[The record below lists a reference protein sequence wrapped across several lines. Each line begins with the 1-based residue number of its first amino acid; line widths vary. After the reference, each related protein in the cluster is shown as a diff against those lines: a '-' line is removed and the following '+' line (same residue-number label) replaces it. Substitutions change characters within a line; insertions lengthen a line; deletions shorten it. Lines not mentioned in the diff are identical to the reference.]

1 MTIRDTP
8 PPEPE
13 PFATESPAD
22 LAKYR
27 AALETSAGSITV
39 EFFADKAPE
48 HVRNFL
54 RLASAGV
61 FDGTAFHRVVRGFVI
76 QTGALTSRGPLT
88 EKQQKLV
95 RSLQPEFNDTK
106 HVKGILSMA
115 RGDDPAS
122 ASTSFFIVTGDAPS
136 LDGKYTVFG
145 RVVEG
150 MAVVEA
156 IEQSPVS
163 GEAPVQRIDLKSVR
177 RRSNSNSA
185 PSDPQS
191 RNAAHGVKRPG
202 AYMKSLRDSTACL
215 QPLPPRL
222 LLWPCRRSVSNRA
235 VDDWPQ
241 WRGPNRDG
249 RSAETGLLKDWPAG
263 GPPLA
268 WRATGA
274 GEGYSSFATSQ
285 GRLFTLGARGGTEYV
300 VAFDAASGK
309 RLWETAHGTRF
320 SNDRGDGPRATPTI
334 EGDRVYAFGASGD
347 LSVLDAASGKVHWT
361 VNVLKQYRGSNI
373 QWGLS
378 ESPLVLEDR
387 ILVNAGGTI
396 VALKKTDGTVIW
408 TTQGDE
414 AGYSSAVLTKS
425 GNVTE
430 AIFFTSRRVLGVD
443 VNSGR
448 QLWSYGQVA
457 NNTANIA
464 TPIVRGNRVFVS
476 SDYGTGAALLELTA
490 SGSNV
495 TAKEVYFTRQM
506 KNHHATSILVG
517 EHLYGFDS
525 AILTALKFDTGEVA
539 WQNRSVGKGSLTFAD
554 DRLYL
559 YSEGGVVGL
568 AEASP
573 KGYRE
578 HGRFE
583 LKTGRLPTWSHPV
596 VSGGKLF
603 LRDQDVIYAYDVR
616 AK

>member
-1 MTIRDTP
+1 
-8 PPEPE
+8 
-13 PFATESPAD
+13 
-22 LAKYR
+22 
-27 AALETSAGSITV
+27 
-39 EFFADKAPE
+39 
-48 HVRNFL
+48 
-54 RLASAGV
+54 
-61 FDGTAFHRVVRGFVI
+61 
-76 QTGALTSRGPLT
+76 
-88 EKQQKLV
+88 
-95 RSLQPEFNDTK
+95 
-106 HVKGILSMA
+106 
-115 RGDDPAS
+115 
-122 ASTSFFIVTGDAPS
+122 
-136 LDGKYTVFG
+136 
-145 RVVEG
+145 
-150 MAVVEA
+150 
-156 IEQSPVS
+156 
-163 GEAPVQRIDLKSVR
+163 
-177 RRSNSNSA
+177 
-185 PSDPQS
+185 
-191 RNAAHGVKRPG
+191 
-202 AYMKSLRDSTACL
+202 MKSLRLHRLSAPVVTAAL
-215 QPLPPRL
+215 LVALP
-222 LLWPCRRSVSNRA
+222 SVVSNR
-235 VDDWPQ
+235 VLDDWPQ

-263 GPPLA
+263 GPALA

-285 GRLFTLGARGGTEYV
+285 GRVYTLGARGGTEYV
-300 VAFDAASGK
+300 IAFDAASGK

-334 EGDRVYAFGASGD
+334 EGNRVYAFGASGD
-347 LSVLDAASGKVHWT
+347 LSVLDAASGEKYWT

-378 ESPLVLEDR
+378 ESPLVLADR

-396 VALKKTDGTVIW
+396 VALKKTDGTSIW
-408 TTQGDE
+408 TTRGDE
-414 AGYSSAVLTKS
+414 AGYSSAVAHKI
-425 GNVTE
+425 GDVTE
-430 AIFFTSRRVLGVD
+430 AIYFTSDRVLGVD

-457 NNTANIA
+457 NRTANIA

-476 SDYGTGAALLELTA
+476 SDYGTGSALLELAA

-495 TAKEVYFTRQM
+495 SAKQVYFTRQM

-525 AILTALKFDTGEVA
+525 SILTAMEFNTGTVA

-559 YSEGGVVGL
+559 FSENGVVGL

-573 KGYRE
+573 AGYRE

-603 LRDQDVIYAYDVR
+603 LRDQDAIYAYDVKVAR
-616 AK
+616 